1 MRGTA
6 STEAPSEGPLNRRI
20 LLLSGSAAAA
30 AAAAT
35 WAGGL
40 PNRDRFDQ
48 LLAAG
53 AGALFVLLAGI
64 ALRNV
69 AHRLTRPVHAR
80 AGASAAHLVRMAVTG
95 SGYLLVAFTALVL
108 LRVPIGQLLLSG
120 AVTGVILG
128 IAAQQSL
135 GNAFAGVILMLS
147 APFRV
152 GDYITLRSGALG
164 GQYDGFVS
172 DISLTYTTLETDEG
186 PMSFANAVVMAAATG
201 RRQPPAPTAD
211 DMEAPAPEPTAGRVR
226 PSRVELERTWSTRAR
241 TDFPRGST
249 VVTPVGPRE
258 GRGGTHARGAS

>member
-1 MRGTA
+1 MRRCTSPEA
-6 STEAPSEGPLNRRI
+6 APSERSPNRRD
-20 LLLSGSAAAA
+20 LLLSGCAAAA

-48 LLAAG
+48 LIAAA

-64 ALRNV
+64 PLRNV
-69 AHRLTRPVHAR
+69 AHRVTRPVHAR
-80 AGASAAHLVRMAVTG
+80 AGASAAHLVRMGVTA
-95 SGYLLVAFTALVL
+95 SGYLVVAVTALVV
-108 LRVPIGQLLLSG
+108 LRVPVGQLLLSG

-135 GNAFAGVILMLS
+135 GNAFAGILLMLS

-152 GDYITLRSGALG
+152 GDYITLRSGSLG

-186 PMSFANAVVMAAATG
+186 SMSFANAAVMAAATG
-201 RRQPPAPTAD
+201 RRQPPTSTSGPMHAS
-211 DMEAPAPEPTAGRVR
+211 APELASVAAGVR
-226 PSRVELERTWSTRAR
+226 PPSVRAHTRPTTVGEPAR
-241 TDFPRGST
+241 R
-249 VVTPVGPRE
+249 
-258 GRGGTHARGAS
+258 